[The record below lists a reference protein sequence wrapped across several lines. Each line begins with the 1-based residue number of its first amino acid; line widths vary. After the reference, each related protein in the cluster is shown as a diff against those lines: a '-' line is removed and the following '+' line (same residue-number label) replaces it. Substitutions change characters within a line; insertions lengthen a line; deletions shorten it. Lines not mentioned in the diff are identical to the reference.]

1 MLKRKSARGK
11 IVGLSAVL
19 VLCIGLFV
27 FLCVWFFGAR
37 YPAFFGNA
45 EEEAEIPGLAD
56 GISPQGLCPVP
67 ENAEGYEF
75 AMSGYMAD
83 GSPSRVY
90 LIGKEGHKFVTL
102 TEEGK
107 DVTAHFGGVT
117 CTGEDLLVASGKT
130 LLRVP
135 FSAVL
140 GAESGGKLQAER
152 AVQTDINVAYCYF
165 NADTQ
170 KLYAGEFYRE
180 KNYKTNEDH
189 HLTVNG
195 ETNYAFI
202 YEYSFENG
210 AIKETPDKV
219 ISVRALV
226 QGIAVYGDN
235 ITLSTSYGLADSV
248 FYTYG
253 NILNGEANGTAEVG
267 GKEIPLYRLDSSN
280 LKSALAA
287 PCMSEEIFVRDGR
300 IYILFESLCVK
311 YKYFVRTRIDS
322 ILSLPLSGL

>member
-1 MLKRKSARGK
+1 MKKRGAKGK
-11 IVGLSAVL
+11 IVGLSAAL
-19 VLCIGLFV
+19 ILCVALFV
-27 FLCVWFFGAR
+27 FLFVWFFGAS
-37 YPAFFGNA
+37 YPAFFGGA
-45 EEEAEIPGLAD
+45 KEEAKIPGLAD

-67 ENAEGYEF
+67 ENGEGYEF

-83 GSPSRVY
+83 GSASRVY
-90 LIGKEGHKFVTL
+90 LVGKDKNKYVTFTEG
-102 TEEGK
+102 GK
-107 DVTAHFGGVT
+107 DVTTHFGGVT
-117 CTGEDLLVASGKT
+117 CTGEEFLIASGKT
-130 LLRVP
+130 LLRVS
-135 FSAVL
+135 FASVL
-140 GAESGGKLQAER
+140 GAESGAKLEAER
-152 AVQTDINVAYCYF
+152 AVQTDFNVAYCYF
-165 NADTQ
+165 DADTQ

-202 YEYSFENG
+202 YEYSLENG

-226 QGIAVYGDN
+226 QGIAVYGDK

-248 FYTYG
+248 FYTYE
-253 NILNGEANGTAEVG
+253 NSLDGEASGTATVD

-280 LKSALAA
+280 LKSALTA

-300 IYILFESLCVK
+300 IYILFESLCNK

-322 ILSLPLSGL
+322 ILSLPLSDL

>member
-1 MLKRKSARGK
+1 MSKKKSARGK
-11 IVGLSAVL
+11 IVGLSAAL
-19 VLCIGLFV
+19 VLCVALFV

-37 YPAFFGNA
+37 YPAFFGSA
-45 EEEAEIPGLAD
+45 KEEAEIPGLKE

-75 AMSGYMAD
+75 AMSGYMVD
-83 GSPSRVY
+83 GSASRVY
-90 LIGKEGHKFVTL
+90 LIGKDKHKFVTL

-107 DVTAHFGGVT
+107 DVTTHFGGVT
-117 CTGEDLLVASGKT
+117 CTGEELLVASGKT
-130 LLRVP
+130 LLRV
-135 FSAVL
+135 SLAAAL
-140 GAESGGKLQAER
+140 GAEEGGKLEAER
-152 AVQTDINVAYCYF
+152 AVETDFNVAYCYF

-202 YEYSFENG
+202 YEYSLENG
-210 AIKETPDKV
+210 AIKELPDKV

-226 QGIAVYGDN
+226 QGIAVYGDK

-253 NILNGEANGTAEVG
+253 NILGGEASGTATVD
-267 GKEIPLYRLDSSN
+267 GKEIPLYRLDSTN
-280 LKSALAA
+280 LLSALTA

-300 IYILFESLCVK
+300 IYILFESLCNK

-322 ILSLPLSGL
+322 ILSLPLGDL